1 MRQNRISQS
10 VAGVTANQPP
20 AFTDDMDN
28 QVLSESTP
36 VGTVV
41 YQLKGSDPEGSPV
54 HYGIVG
60 TDRLQVDRATG
71 QVKLVQPLDRE
82 VRAMFS
88 SQVITQ
94 QCDRF
99 T

>member
-1 MRQNRISQS
+1 
-10 VAGVTANQPP
+10 
-20 AFTDDMDN
+20 MDN

-82 VRAMFS
+82 VRVSFIASLNAAVAARATGLPDSFYKPS
-88 SQVITQ
+88 YH
-94 QCDRF
+94 F
-99 T
+99 YYNLF